1 MNLTAYD
8 KTRKVGRQVGAA
20 WTNED
25 GTIVLALD
33 PGTALIYDQNMIY
46 KLWHRETAPEAAAP
60 QASSSHRRAPP
71 PARSWDDMDD
81 DIPF

>member
-33 PGTALIYDQNMIY
+33 PGTALIYDQNMMY
-46 KLWHRETAPEAAAP
+46 KLWHRETAPDPAR
-60 QASSSHRRAPP
+60 QASPSPRRAVRPTHGF
-71 PARSWDDMDD
+71 DDMDD